1 MNLSLQLQ
9 KNKTDDEQYISRSLQ
24 LKNEKIDPLLEERD
38 LINSVKDLNEIQ
50 KNLASLVNNQQE
62 HLDLIQNNI
71 SQTEAQSI
79 NALEDLKEADRLFFS
94 YKPIFIGG
102 TLGLLVGGPVGL
114 LVGVKWNGLTSGIG
128 SALGGYAGYKAQK
141 N

>member
-9 KNKTDDEQYISRSLQ
+9 KDKAYDNEYLSKSLQ
-24 LKNEKIDPLLEERD
+24 FERNIDPLLEENE
-38 LINSVKDLNEIQ
+38 LIDSVKDLNEIQ
-50 KNLASLVNNQQE
+50 KNLASLVNNQKE
-62 HLDLIQNNI
+62 KLDLIQNNI
-71 SQTEAQSI
+71 TQTEHDSI
-79 NALEDLKEADRLFFS
+79 NAIEDLKEADRLFFS

-114 LVGVKWNGLTSGIG
+114 LVGVKWTGLTSGLG
-128 SALGGYAGYKAQK
+128 SVLGGYAGYKAQK

>member
-9 KNKTDDEQYISRSLQ
+9 NNKTYDEQYISRSLR
-24 LKNEKIDPLLEERD
+24 LEHKNLDPLLEERE

-50 KNLASLVNNQQE
+50 KNLASLVNSQQE
-62 HLDLIQNNI
+62 NLDSIQNNI
-71 SQTEAQSI
+71 TITEQHSI

-94 YKPIFIGG
+94 YKPVFIGG
-102 TLGLLVGGPVGL
+102 TLGLLVGGPLGL
-114 LVGVKWNGLTSGIG
+114 LVGVKWSGLTSGIG

>member
-9 KNKTDDEQYISRSLQ
+9 KNKTYEEHYISRSLQ
-24 LKNEKIDPLLEERD
+24 LKNEKIDPLLEERE

-50 KNLASLVNNQQE
+50 KNLASLINSQQE
-62 HLDLIQNNI
+62 NLDLIQNNI
-71 SQTEAQSI
+71 TITEEQSI
-79 NALEDLKEADRLFFS
+79 KALEDLKEADRLFFS

-102 TLGLLVGGPVGL
+102 ALGLLVGGPLGL
-114 LVGVKWNGLTSGIG
+114 IAGVKWTGLTSGLG

>member
-9 KNKTDDEQYISRSLQ
+9 KNKTYDEQYLSRSLQ
-24 LKNEKIDPLLEERD
+24 LKNEKIDPLLEERE
-38 LINSVKDLNEIQ
+38 LIDSVKDLNEIQ

-79 NALEDLKEADRLFFS
+79 KALEDLKEADRLFFS

-102 TLGLLVGGPVGL
+102 TLGLLVGGPLGL
-114 LVGVKWNGLTSGIG
+114 LVGVKWTGLTSGIG

>member
-9 KNKTDDEQYISRSLQ
+9 KNKTYDQQYLSRSLQ
-24 LKNEKIDPLLEERD
+24 LKHENLDPLLEERE

-71 SQTEAQSI
+71 SQTEEQSI

-102 TLGLLVGGPVGL
+102 TLGLLVGGPMGL
-114 LVGVKWNGLTSGIG
+114 LVGVKWTGLTSGIG

>member
-9 KNKTDDEQYISRSLQ
+9 RNKTYDEQYLSKSLQ
-24 LKNEKIDPLLEERD
+24 LDPLLEERE

-50 KNLASLVNNQQE
+50 KTLAALVNNHQE
-62 HLDLIQNNI
+62 KLDSIQDNI
-71 SQTEAQSI
+71 TQTEQQGI
-79 NALEDLKEADRLFFS
+79 YALEDLKEADRLFFS

-102 TLGLLVGGPVGL
+102 TIGLLVGGPVGL
-114 LVGVKWNGLTSGIG
+114 LVGVKWTSITSGIG
-128 SALGGYAGYKAQK
+128 SVIGGYAGYKSQK

>member
-9 KNKTDDEQYISRSLQ
+9 KNKTYDEQYISRSLQ

-71 SQTEAQSI
+71 SQTEEQSI

-114 LVGVKWNGLTSGIG
+114 LVGVKWTGLTSGIG